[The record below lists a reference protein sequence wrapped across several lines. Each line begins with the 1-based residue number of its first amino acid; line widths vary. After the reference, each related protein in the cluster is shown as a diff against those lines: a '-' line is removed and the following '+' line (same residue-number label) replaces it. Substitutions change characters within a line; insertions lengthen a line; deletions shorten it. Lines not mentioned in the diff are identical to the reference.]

1 MSFYFYN
8 GFERTFGTWP
18 LRGEELKN
26 SIKNAVDIGYRSFDT
41 AQMYN
46 NEEELGNVLS
56 ELNLKRYEFCIT
68 TKVLP
73 ANYSKNKFLDSVVKS
88 LNNLKLEYVDVL
100 LLHWPN
106 PDGNNSEALEGLQ
119 KSIDKGYTKNIG
131 ISNYT
136 ISMMK
141 DAMTRL
147 SSTPV
152 CNQVEFHPLLDTK
165 KIFDV
170 SNKLGIPLSAYCSLA
185 KGKVGNEKILKDI
198 AVSYNR
204 TPEQI
209 SLKWI
214 LQKGVSINTM
224 STNRE
229 NMFRN
234 FNILDF
240 TISGSDVIKIDNCM
254 KKNFRIVNKDRIS
267 YAPVWD

>member
-1 MSFYFYN
+1 M
-8 GFERTFGTWP
+8 
-18 LRGEELKN
+18 
-26 SIKNAVDIGYRSFDT
+26 
-41 AQMYN
+41 
-46 NEEELGNVLS
+46 
-56 ELNLKRYEFCIT
+56 
-68 TKVLP
+68 
-73 ANYSKNKFLDSVVKS
+73 
-88 LNNLKLEYVDVL
+88 
-100 LLHWPN
+100 LHWPN

-254 KKNFRIVNKDRIS
+254 KKILELLIKTGSHMHQFGIKRN
-267 YAPVWD
+267 